1 MSRGWIVP
9 DWPAP
14 ASVKALITTRH
25 GGVSRGAY
33 AGLNLG
39 DHVGD
44 SPEYVAANRALLQ
57 RQLSVTPR
65 WLKQVHGVEVAD
77 AGVVDDGFEADAA
90 HARSTYVACAV
101 LTADCLPLLVC
112 DRAGTHVAAIHA
124 GWRGLNLGVIE
135 ATVAAMGERTADLL
149 VYLGPAIGP
158 NRYEISNDVRDAFIT
173 QDVRTASAFIATPNG
188 KWLANLYQLARQR
201 LHTLGVEQIFGGD
214 LCTASD
220 AARFYSYRRDG
231 VTGRTASLIWLDR
244 R

>member
-1 MSRGWIVP
+1 MNGDWIVP

-14 ASVKALITTRH
+14 ASVKTLVTTRH
-25 GGVSRGAY
+25 GGVSQGVY

-44 SPEYVAANRALLQ
+44 SPEHVAANRALLQ
-57 RQLSVTPR
+57 RCLPVTPR
-65 WLKQVHGVEVAD
+65 WLKQVHGVQVAD
-77 AGVVDDGFEADAA
+77 ASVVGDGFEADVAR
-90 HARSTYVACAV
+90 ARSTYVACAV

-124 GWRGLNLGVIE
+124 GWRGLNQGVIE
-135 ATVAAMGERTADLL
+135 ATVAAMGERSAELL

-158 NRYEISNDVRDAFIT
+158 NRYEVGDDVRDAFIS
-173 QDVRTASAFIATPNG
+173 QNAGSAAAFIATQNE
-188 KWLANLYQLARQR
+188 KWMANLYQLARQR